1 MVSEEERAKLFE
13 RKARDVLEA
22 RRDIKKFTRTHK
34 ERVREQIKKVKD
46 VRGVGIGEREIL
58 ILVDERKPIPVLPT
72 EIEGVPVKIE
82 RTSEFVIYPN
92 LTENKERKEVWRPA
106 PGGVAIGHKRLGGY
120 GTLGGIVLKGGV
132 KYILSNNHVL
142 ARSNSARI
150 GDQISQPWRE
160 YTIGTLSEFVPVKE
174 GCTVDCAIAKPHSN
188 EDISELILVKNDYY
202 EPYVY
207 TTGVMEPY
215 AGEKVIKSGAR
226 TGFVEGKIEAINTT
240 LEVNYGKFTITL
252 KDQLYTNRIGLRGDS
267 GSLVLDKKTNKA
279 VGLLFCGSKTGNG
292 HNDINNVLKA
302 LGCTISTSIGVVP
315 QIGKLDISAM
325 PDKGDIW
332 VRER

>member
-1 MVSEEERAKLFE
+1 MAEEERARLFE
-13 RKARDVLEA
+13 RETQKILEA
-22 RRDIKKFTRTHK
+22 RKDIKKLIEPHK
-34 ERVREQIKKVKD
+34 ESIREQIMELKGTL
-46 VRGVGIGEREIL
+46 GVGIGEKEIL
-58 ILVDERKPIPVLPT
+58 VLVDEREKVPVIPT
-72 EIEGVPVKIE
+72 EIEGVPIKIE
-82 RTSEFVIYPN
+82 RTSEFVIYPS
-92 LTENKERKEVWRPA
+92 LAENKERKEVWRPA
-106 PGGVAIGHKRLGGY
+106 PGGVAIGHRSLGGY

-188 EDISELILVKNDYY
+188 EDITELILVNDDYY

-207 TTGVMEPY
+207 TTGVMAPY

-226 TGFVEGKIEAINTT
+226 TGFVEGKIKTINTT
-240 LEVNYGKFTITL
+240 IEVNYGKFVITL
-252 KDQLYTNRIGLRGDS
+252 KDQLYSSIIGWPGDS
-267 GSLVLDKKTNKA
+267 GSLVLDKNTNNA

-292 HNDINNVLKA
+292 HNDINNVLKE
-302 LGCTISTSIGVVP
+302 LGCTISTSVGVVP